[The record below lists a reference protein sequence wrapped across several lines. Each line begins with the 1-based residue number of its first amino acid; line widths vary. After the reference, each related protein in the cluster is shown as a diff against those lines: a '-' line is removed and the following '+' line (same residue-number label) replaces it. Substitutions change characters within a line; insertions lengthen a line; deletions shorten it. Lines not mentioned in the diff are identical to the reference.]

1 MTTLDFYKRCI
12 DTACEHYFTDEESL
26 LMLTRI
32 LGYSVKDMLYKNVIS
47 YFAVVHP
54 LQYADYSAFLDVNKR
69 IKSHWGKVLEERKNE
84 HL

>member
-12 DTACEHYFTDEESL
+12 DTACADYFSDEECL
-26 LMLTRI
+26 LILTRI
-32 LGYSVKDMLYKNVIS
+32 LGYSVKDLLYKNVIS

-69 IKSHWGKVLEERKNE
+69 SHSHWGKKLEERTNG
-84 HL
+84 